1 MQHITRFLLRML
13 LPCVAIATSWVQA
26 MPQMQIDYRISL
38 TANAGSGDFAPY
50 YMMSNVHGTLT
61 QPYSTLLRASAE
73 KKMDTSQRFSYGFG
87 LDVIGGY
94 SSKTEYARYDQ
105 PTDTWNANKQGPSPV
120 WLQQLYAEVKYR
132 CLFISA
138 GLKERGSV
146 LVNDILSSGDMA
158 YSANARPIPGVRLG
172 FVDFQD
178 IPLTRG
184 WVQIRGE
191 LSYGY
196 SSTPAKWLEN
206 HYNYYSSFIN
216 TKEWYCYKYV
226 HFRTNPDKP
235 FSFLIGMQSTCQFGG
250 VFHQY
255 FNGVEYEKNYKDMTP
270 DVGAFFKAIIP
281 MAGNSNFYE
290 GNHLGTWDV
299 MGRYRFANG
308 SELKA
313 YYQSPW
319 EDGSGIG
326 KLNGFDGLW
335 GIEYKGHKF
344 KYIDNAV
351 FEYYQST
358 HQSGPLHGLDFDDMA
373 LKTGGADDYYNNFFY
388 TGWEHWGYSL
398 GTPLSVSPVYNDNGS
413 LRFYYNRVRAFHVA
427 FSGDLSDEVS
437 YVGRFNHSR
446 TWGTPYMPI
455 PDVKKSVSAAIEIDY
470 SPAGLKSWHFRFGV
484 GGDVSDVYGDN
495 IGLSVAVRKCFDI
508 VK

>member
-1 MQHITRFLLRML
+1 MRKKALIVTVISVLAVIACAVTLFACKPTEYTVTFELGGGEMQVH
-13 LPCVAIATSWVQA
+13 
-26 MPQMQIDYRISL
+26 SL
-38 TANAGSGDFAPY
+38 TVEKGEAVDLSAYTPTRQGYVFTGWTDESGNA
-50 YMMSNVHGTLT
+50 VTLT
-61 QPYSTLLRASAE
+61 VVNSDVTFTAGWQAAQNTVTYYVNGEEYLVTSALTGETVTLASYDSE
-73 KKMDTSQRFSYGFG
+73 DTGEFFGWFTDGRFQK
-87 LDVIGGY
+87 D
-94 SSKTEYARYDQ
+94 
-105 PTDTWNANKQGPSPV
+105 
-120 WLQQLYAEVKYR
+120 
-132 CLFISA
+132 
-138 GLKERGSV
+138 
-146 LVNDILSSGDMA
+146 
-158 YSANARPIPGVRLG
+158 
-172 FVDFQD
+172 FVD
-178 IPLTRG
+178 
-184 WVQIRGE
+184 E
-191 LSYGY
+191 
-196 SSTPAKWLEN
+196 
-206 HYNYYSSFIN
+206 HNYYSEKVLYHHKSF
-216 TKEWYCYKYV
+216 YM
-226 HFRTNPDKP
+226 R
-235 FSFLIGMQSTCQFGG
+235 IGLPEGRWVWEMGYRLDSQFGG
-250 VFHQY
+250 KKTDNATGEVFD
-255 FNGVEYEKNYKDMTP
+255 NGGGWKRYWH
-270 DVGAFFKAIIP
+270 ALIP
-281 MAGNSNFYE
+281 QKGDSETTLGDQVQYE
-290 GNHLGTWDV
+290 GNIL
-299 MGRYRFANG
+299 G
-308 SELKA
+308 SEFLKLTHNNDLFSLSA
-313 YYQSPW
+313 YLENYF
-319 EDGSGIG
+319 DDFSGMG

-446 TWGTPYMPI
+446 TWGTPFMPT
-455 PDVKKSVSAAIEIDY
+455 PEMKKSVSAAIEIDY